1 MQHDWPTKHPF
12 EIECESVRQANAAHQ
27 VYKRSVETECESE
40 LFRQATAAR
49 KAYKRSLE
57 TECNWAV
64 GLFKSEVHVLIT
76 LSSLLA

>member
-12 EIECESVRQANAAHQ
+12 EIECESEQFRQANAAHQ

-40 LFRQATAAR
+40 LFRQATAAH
-49 KAYKRSLE
+49 KAYKRFLE

-64 GLFKSEVHVLIT
+64 KSEVHVLIT